1 MGRVDGKIV
10 VVTGAGRGQAA
21 AEAEALRAEDF
32 EAVQRVNVVGPLLG
46 IQALAPL
53 MDAGGSIV
61 NVAPLVVFLVSDD
74 ASFITG
80 AEIAVDGG
88 EAAHGGA
95 MCLSEAVRA

>member
-1 MGRVDGKIV
+1 VGRARRFNTLLPGYIE
-10 VVTGAGRGQAA
+10 TPMTAA
-21 AEAEALRAEDF
+21 AAPAFRDASLAEI
-32 EAVQRVNVVGPLLG
+32 PLGRLG
-46 IQALAPL
+46 LPN
-53 MDAGGSIV
+53 D
-61 NVAPLVVFLVSDD
+61 VAPLVVFLVSDD